1 MRGIS
6 KSLVWRCCFPPE
18 WRSFVSLRMTD
29 ITMSSLPD
37 RIAGEIVNKPTF
49 NVGLKAVVLNSKNE
63 MLLIQRSA
71 ENTVAGKWD
80 IPGGRMSFGESL
92 DEALA
97 REVREESGL
106 EVEAIGT
113 VLSVCTFM
121 RDVSASNQI
130 VRITFAVRA
139 TEGEIMLSDE
149 HQAYE
154 WVGLDRV
161 KEFDLFSVTVAEAAE
176 KARELLAIGPEL
188 LFSGVVPEGFVK

>member
-1 MRGIS
+1 
-6 KSLVWRCCFPPE
+6 
-18 WRSFVSLRMTD
+18 
-29 ITMSSLPD
+29 MSSLPD

-71 ENTVAGKWD
+71 GNTVAGKWD

-92 DEALA
+92 NEALA

-139 TEGEIMLSDE
+139 MEGEIMLSDE

-154 WVGLDRV
+154 WVPLDRAG
-161 KEFDLFSVTVAEAAE
+161 EYDLFSPTVEIAAKKALELSAEA
-176 KARELLAIGPEL
+176 
-188 LFSGVVPEGFVK
+188 LFSSTVSEGFVN